1 MAITSETLKNS
12 IVETIKAKGAEGGFL
27 SALGATPIGY
37 GVDALRMQTLGGSST
52 TLEGRTKKMTAHSDT
67 EFQTIK
73 AKQTI
78 MLLATKESEFADGS
92 RNALN
97 TLTTDA
103 VSRIITDV
111 DLAITLGRSRDDGS
125 LVPEFADQAIVP
137 NANEVLLNTP
147 GDTSTF
153 PATLVSA
160 LSNSTSLES
169 GILVSAPAYN
179 SLAYATNAAGT
190 RIYPEAD
197 HTQVFPVYGHSTKVS
212 SSFGFN
218 ATDLNGKDVQPNGNL
233 ALVGDF
239 SQVYRSV
246 DRVLVDDNSK
256 GVAGGVNLWET
267 NQIAYL
273 IEVFYS
279 FAVINPNEFT
289 VITSE
294 VDAGE

>member
-1 MAITSETLKNS
+1 
-12 IVETIKAKGAEGGFL
+12 
-27 SALGATPIGY
+27 
-37 GVDALRMQTLGGSST
+37 MQTLGGSST
-52 TLEGRTKKMTAHSDT
+52 TLEGKTKKMTAHGDT

-78 MLLATKESEFADGS
+78 MLLATKESELVEGS

-97 TLTTDA
+97 NLTTDA

-125 LVPEFADQAIVP
+125 LVTEFADQAIVP
-137 NANEVLLNTP
+137 NANEVLLATP
-147 GDTSTF
+147 GDISTF
-153 PATLVSA
+153 PTSLVSA
-160 LSNSTSLES
+160 LSSSTSLES

-179 SLAYATNAAGT
+179 SLAYAVNSSGT

-212 SSFGFN
+212 SAFGFN
-218 ATDLNGKDVQPNGNL
+218 ATNGSGKDILPNGNL

-239 SQVYRSV
+239 SNVYRSV
-246 DRVLVDDNSK
+246 DKVLVDQNK
-256 GVAGGVNLWET
+256 YGIAGDVNLWET
-267 NQIAYL
+267 NQTAYL

-279 FAVINPNEFT
+279 FAVVNPEDFT